1 MAGFNPFG
9 SVPVPKKKRTNFNE
23 SFELSGTFPLSKVCP
38 VCFIDSLPG
47 SSWNINAFNLTR
59 LETLIA
65 PAMQRVDA
73 SILWF
78 KMPKRLLF
86 KHFKK
91 WYSGGEDGEDDHQK
105 PHIYLKRAVEE
116 VKDVILDDAGVD
128 YLEACEEFTKIIFGP
143 GSLWNYIGLPVP
155 LKYNSSTG
163 QWEVL
168 SIADWDYT
176 KAGENDSDYIDIM
189 PLMAYNFL
197 YDCYFRDQTLNES
210 IFVEGEEQ
218 DFTINSGWYS
228 DVFSNTAGVTK
239 YRFYFGPRDSHIS
252 IDNVIDICFWSDSQN
267 LFDGGE
273 IYTGNFLCLLN
284 LFNRAWKK
292 DYFTSALPTPQRGPE
307 VKMGLAGTAPVT
319 VGNID
324 EIALLNK
331 TGRSMFFET
340 PTFEAD
346 DSITAGDVFN
356 ANDTAGSYEPV
367 TANIGENGAI
377 LDKLRGAYGSEVSG
391 EPIFKQNGLTQN
403 NLFGT
408 ADLTGVSPITIT
420 ALRNLFKLQSFL
432 EKNNVAGG
440 RYIESIL
447 AHWGERVPDFTV
459 QRPQFVRATKLPVQ
473 ISEVIAT
480 ANSSGT
486 SSIVGDLAGRART
499 QGNLGKVHIYTQEPS
514 FIFGLYCVTAPPAY
528 AGQGIPRIFQHIT
541 RFDEPWPDFQHIGEQ
556 AIKLRELYYD
566 FASDKIQ
573 DEDFGYQQR
582 FSEYKFMPDR
592 VVGDFQTSLAFW
604 HMARMF
610 NKPPRLNGDFVTQ
623 NLDPRIFAVQSGRPV
638 TAGFYFEATAKLK
651 LSKYST
657 PKLT

>member
-9 SVPVPKKKRTNFNE
+9 SVPVPKKGRTNFNE

-47 SSWNINAFNLTR
+47 SSWKINAFNLTR

-91 WYSGGEDGEDDHQK
+91 WYSGGEDGDDDHQK
-105 PHIYLKRAVEE
+105 PHIYLKYTVDQIRET
-116 VKDVILDDAGVD
+116 ILDDVGVD
-128 YLEACEEFTKIIFGP
+128 YLDVCEELTQIIFGP
-143 GSLWNYIGLPVP
+143 GTLWNYIGLPVP
-155 LKYNSSTG
+155 LKYNSSIG

-168 SIADWDYT
+168 SIADWDLSS
-176 KAGENDSDYIDIM
+176 AEQIDSDYIDIM

-228 DVFSNTAGVTK
+228 HVFSNSAGIKK
-239 YRFYFGPRDSHIS
+239 YRFYFGPRDKQVTIQGVTDIS
-252 IDNVIDICFWSDSQN
+252 FWSDDQN
-267 LFDGGE
+267 LFDGGQ
-273 IYTGNFLCLLN
+273 IRVGNFLCLLN
-284 LFNRAWKK
+284 LYNRAWKK

-307 VKMGLAGTAPVT
+307 VKLGLAGNAPVS
-319 VGNID
+319 VGGIQ
-324 EIALLNK
+324 EISLLNQ
-331 TGRSMFFET
+331 TGISMHLDDPVIQGVDNFDSQSNLYATQDGTLPNEFRS
-340 PTFEAD
+340 PLALD
-346 DSITAGDVFN
+346 GV
-356 ANDTAGSYEPV
+356 
-367 TANIGENGAI
+367 NIEQI
-377 LDKLRGAYGSEVSG
+377 RGAVGSEVSG
-391 EPIFKQNGLTQN
+391 VPTFKQDGITRNGLV
-403 NLFGT
+403 GT
-408 ADLTGVSPITIT
+408 ADLSGVSPITIT

-459 QRPQFVRATKLPVQ
+459 QRPQFIRATKLPVQ

-499 QGNLGKVHIYTQEPS
+499 QGNLGKVSIYTQEPS
-514 FIFGLYCVTAPPAY
+514 FIFGLYCVTAPPSY

-566 FASDKIQ
+566 FASSDIQ

-638 TAGFYFEATAKLK
+638 TAGFYFEASAKLK